1 MTRSA
6 RPHVILIT
14 GASGGIGAALAAEYA
29 EPQRTLILQGRDHV
43 RLAAIALVCTQRGA
57 RVITAS
63 CDVCD
68 HAGFSTWLAHVVEQ
82 EQIDLVF
89 ANAGINIHAP
99 TGSTLERW
107 ADVEAL
113 IDVNIRAVFA
123 TVHAVVPAMQRRGA
137 GQIVLMS
144 SLAAYFGLPQTPSY
158 SASKAAIKAY
168 GESLRAA
175 LAPVGIRVNVIMPGY
190 VASQMCHAMPGPKP
204 FLWSAEKAARVIRR
218 GVTRNTARLSFPF
231 PLNFA
236 CWGLAALR
244 PAVAAWLIKITHYE
258 G

>member
-6 RPHVILIT
+6 RPQVILIT

-43 RLAAIALVCTQRGA
+43 RLAAIALVCAQRGA

-68 HAGFSTWLAHVVEQ
+68 HAAFSTWLAHVVEQ

-99 TGSTLERW
+99 AGSTLERW

-113 IDVNIRAVFA
+113 IDINIRAVFA

-190 VASQMCHAMPGPKP
+190 VASPMCHAMPGPKP